1 MNEGPQCFVR
11 LHYEG
16 FAGATGNPAGLFDIE
31 ATGTASLLS
40 ASMGTL
46 CLAMAAAAQ
55 VALGDLDF
63 DEPAQAAA
71 GIGLAGAEAEFTITE
86 TGFKRKKPTAEA

>member
-16 FAGATGNPAGLFDIE
+16 FAGATGNPVGLFDIE
-31 ATGTASLLS
+31 ATGTASLLN
-40 ASMGTL
+40 ASMDTL

-55 VALGDLDF
+55 EALSNVIN
-63 DEPAQAAA
+63 EPAPVAPVDGGAA
-71 GIGLAGAEAEFTITE
+71 
-86 TGFKRKKPTAEA
+86 

>member
-55 VALGDLDF
+55 VALGNVINV
-63 DEPAQAAA
+63 PAPVAPALVD
-71 GIGLAGAEAEFTITE
+71 GGAE
-86 TGFKRKKPTAEA
+86 

>member
-46 CLAMAAAAQ
+46 CLAMAAAAR
-55 VALGDLDF
+55 VALSNVIN
-63 DEPAQAAA
+63 EPEPVAPAQVDGGAA
-71 GIGLAGAEAEFTITE
+71 
-86 TGFKRKKPTAEA
+86 